1 MVQGA
6 VATVHTL
13 HLWRKNATH
22 LQKYLFRRRMRGMNK
37 HNLTRRKERIA
48 RAKRFTKMRN
58 TMTVKEIAKAEGVT
72 HQMVYHV
79 LKVLK

>member
-1 MVQGA
+1 
-6 VATVHTL
+6 
-13 HLWRKNATH
+13 
-22 LQKYLFRRRMRGMNK
+22 MRGMNK